1 MPLIL
6 LLIVGIF
13 CLVMSGMWIGTIVDD
28 IQNGEQLRFSQFGWA
43 IGGLLYGIFCIIAC
57 FGHVAAV

>member
-1 MPLIL
+1 
-6 LLIVGIF
+6 
-13 CLVMSGMWIGTIVDD
+13 MSGMWIGTIVDD

-57 FGHVAAV
+57 VGHIAAV